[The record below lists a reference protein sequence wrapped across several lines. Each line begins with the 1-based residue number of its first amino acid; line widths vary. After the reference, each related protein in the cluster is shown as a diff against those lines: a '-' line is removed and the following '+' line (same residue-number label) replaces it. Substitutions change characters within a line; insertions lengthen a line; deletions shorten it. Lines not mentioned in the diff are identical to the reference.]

1 MKSIRGDYSPLIA
14 LFVMICF
21 LESGFKMKV
30 KKISKCMLSLLMVF
44 CLSFVFSS
52 CVAKTETANEITSSL
67 SEESQLTES
76 SEESSSEISSDVPS
90 DVSSEASESSKTESS
105 KEESSQ
111 SESSKETPASNT
123 DKNSSSS
130 SKGDTSSSSNKP
142 ASSQSSSNSSSS
154 STVSKPNKTPKP
166 ETSTPDS
173 KPAKKTCYLTI
184 DCKTILN
191 RMDDLT
197 PGKESFV
204 PKDGYIL
211 KKTAVTF
218 EEGENVFDVLLRETK
233 ARKIHMEHEFFPI
246 YKSEY
251 IEGIN
256 QLYEFDCG
264 AGSGW
269 MYYVNG
275 GKPDYGVSKYTLK
288 DGDDIQIRY
297 TCDLGNDLE

>member
-1 MKSIRGDYSPLIA
+1 MVREKHKRRTLSSYCFARYDL
-14 LFVMICF
+14 F

-30 KKISKCMLSLLMVF
+30 KKISKSMLSLLMVF
-44 CLSFVFSS
+44 CLSFVLCS
-52 CVAKTETANEITSSL
+52 CVSKTETANEISSSL
-67 SEESQLTES
+67 SEASQLTES
-76 SEESSSEISSDVPS
+76 SVESSSEISSV
-90 DVSSEASESSKTESS
+90 ASESSKTESS
-105 KEESSQ
+105 KEEISQ
-111 SESSKETPASNT
+111 SESSKETQTSNL
-123 DKNSSSS
+123 DKNFSSSY
-130 SKGDTSSSSNKP
+130 KGDTSSNSNKTS
-142 ASSQSSSNSSSS
+142 SSQSSSS

-173 KPAKKTCYLTI
+173 KPAKQTCYLTI

-191 RMDDLT
+191 RMDKLT

-211 KKTAVTF
+211 KKTAVSF
-218 EEGENVFDVLLRETK
+218 EEGESVFDVLLRETR
-233 ARKIHMEHEFFPI
+233 ARNIHMEHEFFPI

-275 GKPDYGVSKYTLK
+275 GKPDYGVSKYSLK

>member
-1 MKSIRGDYSPLIA
+1 
-14 LFVMICF
+14 MI
-21 LESGFKMKV
+21 
-30 KKISKCMLSLLMVF
+30 F

-52 CVAKTETANEITSSL
+52 CVAKTETANGITSSL
-67 SEESQLTES
+67 SETSQLTES
-76 SEESSSEISSDVPS
+76 SEESSSETSSE
-90 DVSSEASESSKTESS
+90 VSSEASESSKTESS
-105 KEESSQ
+105 KEEISQ
-111 SESSKETPASNT
+111 SESSKETQTSNL
-123 DKNSSSS
+123 DKNFSSSY
-130 SKGDTSSSSNKP
+130 KGDTSSNSNKTS
-142 ASSQSSSNSSSS
+142 SSQSSSS

-173 KPAKKTCYLTI
+173 KPAKQTCYLTI

-191 RMDDLT
+191 RMDKLT

-218 EEGENVFDVLLRETK
+218 EEGESVFDVLLRETR
-233 ARKIHMEHEFFPI
+233 ARNIHMEHEFFPI

-275 GKPDYGVSKYTLK
+275 GKPDYGVSKYSLK
-288 DGDDIQIRY
+288 DRENDIQIRY

>member
-1 MKSIRGDYSPLIA
+1 MVREKHKRRSLSSYC
-14 LFVMICF
+14 FVRYDLF
-21 LESGFKMKV
+21 LESGFKMKL
-30 KKISKCMLSLLMVF
+30 KKISKSMLSLLMVF
-44 CLSFVFSS
+44 CLSFVLCS
-52 CVAKTETANEITSSL
+52 CVSKTETANGITSSL
-67 SEESQLTES
+67 SETSQLTES
-76 SEESSSEISSDVPS
+76 SEESSSEISSQ
-90 DVSSEASESSKTESS
+90 VSSVASESSKTESS

-111 SESSKETPASNT
+111 SESSKETPTSNT
-123 DKNSSSS
+123 DKNSSSN
-130 SKGDTSSSSNKP
+130 SKGDTSSNSNKH
-142 ASSQSSSNSSSS
+142 SSGQSNSNSSSS
-154 STVSKPNKTPKP
+154 STASKPNKTPKP
-166 ETSTPDS
+166 ETSTPDP

-297 TCDLGNDLE
+297 TCDLGNDLK